1 MLFKIDENLPAEI
14 AELLASAGHDA
25 KTVHDQQLQG
35 VKDSVLIKK
44 CDSENRI
51 LLTLDTDF
59 SDIRM
64 YPPQEHEG
72 IIVLKIGNQS
82 KRHVVEVFQTVL
94 RLIKKEPIKKRLWIV
109 EETMIRIRGEDE

>member
-1 MLFKIDENLPAEI
+1 MLFKIDENLPLEI
-14 AELLASAGHDA
+14 AQLLSRAGHDA
-25 KTVHDQQLQG
+25 KTVHDQQLQD
-35 VKDSVLIKK
+35 VKDSILLKN

-51 LLTLDTDF
+51 LITMDADF

-82 KRHVVEVFQTVL
+82 KKHVVEVFQTVL
-94 RLIKKEPIKKRLWIV
+94 GLMKKEPLKKRLWIV
-109 EETMIRIRGEDE
+109 EETMVRIRGEDK